1 MAVDVGQLPDHADG
15 VSQLVLVHLSDI
27 HLGGYEPGATF
38 DEDEHLR
45 VELERD
51 LGHVTEAAGSVNGL
65 ILGGDIAG
73 QGAADEFAAAT
84 RWITRL
90 CSSLGVSEDDVYCV
104 PGNHDVDWATWDGD
118 PVLQALQ
125 EQLLTCPVEELRT
138 RLERLFS
145 SGPHRDLLLA
155 ALENYNGFAIRYGCD
170 INPDRHWWHQT
181 QTLGS
186 LRIEFIGL
194 TSSLL
199 GGRKD
204 TRDPSTSRLALGPIK
219 VLRRRD
225 TFSIVVCH
233 HPLSW
238 LRDRDQVRHHIERA
252 HLQLFGHE
260 HAHEMGPAGRGV
272 RVHAG
277 AVHPA
282 RDGGE
287 PWEPS
292 YNVIRLTYVEGPPP
306 TVAVGIWPRRARADG
321 TFGPL
326 DPDEPCRTFSV
337 TVDLGH
343 ANADRQPIDPDIV
356 ISEPPISTGPLERQV
371 ARAYAMLPVETR
383 LAVAEQLGLVDRE
396 DRGLEP
402 RVRSRSAFRRA
413 VGLDRLN
420 ELQEALH
427 AR

>member
-1 MAVDVGQLPDHADG
+1 M
-15 VSQLVLVHLSDI
+15 
-27 HLGGYEPGATF
+27 
-38 DEDEHLR
+38 R
-45 VELERD
+45 
-51 LGHVTEAAGSVNGL
+51 
-65 ILGGDIAG
+65 
-73 QGAADEFAAAT
+73 T
-84 RWITRL
+84 RCCRRCRSS
-90 CSSLGVSEDDVYCV
+90 CSPAPS
-104 PGNHDVDWATWDGD
+104 
-118 PVLQALQ
+118 
-125 EQLLTCPVEELRT
+125 EELRT

-155 ALENYNGFAIRYGCD
+155 ALENYNGFASRYGCD
-170 INPDRHWWHQT
+170 LNPDRHWWHQT
-181 QTLGS
+181 KTLGS
-186 LRIEFIGL
+186 LQIELIGL

-204 TRDPSTSRLALGPIK
+204 TRDATTSRLALGPIK
-219 VLRRRD
+219 VLRRRN

-238 LRDRDQVRHHIERA
+238 LRDRDQIQHHIERA

-260 HAHEMGPAGRGV
+260 HAHELGPAGRGV

-292 YNVIRLTYVEGPPP
+292 YNVIRLTYVVGPPP
-306 TVAVGIWPRRARADG
+306 IVTIDIWPRRARADG

-326 DPDEPCRTFSV
+326 DPDEPLRSFSV
-337 TVDLGH
+337 AVDVHTAG
-343 ANADRQPIDPDIV
+343 ADEQPIDPGVV
-356 ISEPPISTGPLERQV
+356 ISEPPTPTPPLERQV

-383 LAVAEQLGLVDRE
+383 LAVAEQLDLIAPE
-396 DRGLEP
+396 DQRLEP

-413 VGLDRLN
+413 VSLDRLN

-427 AR
+427 A